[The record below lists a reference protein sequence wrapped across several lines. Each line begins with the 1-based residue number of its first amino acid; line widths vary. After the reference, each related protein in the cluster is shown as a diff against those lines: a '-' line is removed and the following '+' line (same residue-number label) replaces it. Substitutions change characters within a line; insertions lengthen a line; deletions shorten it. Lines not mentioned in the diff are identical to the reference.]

1 MDKISFNAER
11 IARYFRG
18 ELVEGDK
25 EYINRVFGDYD
36 DNDLEKFLKKHWYSI
51 LKEDEGEEKDLE
63 NVLYRIHYE
72 INTKRPEPRK
82 RLSEVVL
89 WFSRIAAILIL
100 PVLIYSGIQFHR
112 FTKVGNLASTEISAP
127 AWTRAEFILP
137 DGTRGWLNSNSS
149 IRYKVNF
156 VNNREVELRGE
167 AFFDVEQDTRK
178 PFRVFTEDLVVTAL
192 GTQFNIASYE
202 NERTIE
208 VVLEEGGIEFFN
220 KSTKDSYLLKPNQCL
235 IYDKGRSDYKVE
247 VVQTEKY
254 SSWVEG
260 KLIFRND
267 PLDVVAR
274 RLERWY
280 NIDVEILGS
289 ITNQPSLRATFVDEN
304 LEDVLNLLK
313 LSLNIHYEIRLPGLE
328 ENGIYH
334 KTKVI
339 LKTNNR

>member
-208 VVLEEGGIEFFN
+208 VVLEEGAISCYN
-220 KSTKDSYLLKPNQCL
+220 KRLNTSVSLKVNEYL
-235 IYDKGRSDYKVE
+235 IYNKTSNDVKVE
-247 VVQTEKY
+247 YVQTEKY
-254 SSWVEG
+254 SSWKEG
-260 KLIFRND
+260 KLIFRDD
-267 PLDVVAR
+267 PLDVVVR
-274 RLERWY
+274 KLERWY
-280 NIDVEILGS
+280 NVDIGLTDERSDQI
-289 ITNQPSLRATFVDEN
+289 NLRATFEESS
-304 LEDVLNLLK
+304 LEEILRLLK
-313 LSLNIHYEIRLPGLE
+313 LGLDIDYEITPPGIDE
-328 ENGIYH
+328 SGVYH
-334 KTKVI
+334 KAKVM
-339 LKTNNR
+339 LSTNNR